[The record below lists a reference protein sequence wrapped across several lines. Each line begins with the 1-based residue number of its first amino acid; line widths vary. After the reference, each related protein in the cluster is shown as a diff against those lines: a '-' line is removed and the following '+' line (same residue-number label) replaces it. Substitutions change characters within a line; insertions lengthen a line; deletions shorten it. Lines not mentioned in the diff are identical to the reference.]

1 MALTLTFTGPRF
13 IPENCYSVVVD
24 STESQFCA
32 RIVYNL
38 VPRNRSKKVQV
49 SDFAKIA
56 TNARFVLEICY
67 PVVVDSSE

>member
-1 MALTLTFTGPRF
+1 MALTLTSTSLGN

-32 RIVYNL
+32 RIVNNL

-56 TNARFVLEICY
+56 TNARFVPQICY